1 MQVEAQLPAV
11 YRENLALI
19 RGIPTFHTDEPLMA
33 YLGDQRVIKTRHCFR
48 RNRSSSLNP
57 PNLVSVFIREKSA
70 IPAVVGLNVWHY
82 RVHDYID
89 PPQRCFRCQGLVNF
103 KAMRRSDP
111 SVLLMRRE
119 QQLARLSQGIPC
131 EMRQLP
137 R

>member
-1 MQVEAQLPAV
+1 MQIEAQLPAV

-57 PNLVSVFIREKSA
+57 PDLVSVFIREKSA
-70 IPAVVGLNVWHY
+70 IPAVVGITESVIISIHLKGAFDA
-82 RVHDYID
+82 RA
-89 PPQRCFRCQGLVNF
+89 LVNF
-103 KAMRRSDP
+103 KAMRRSGP

-131 EMRQLP
+131 EMHQLP